1 MLHPLMNRVDRI
13 NQSELYQSIEWIIF
27 IMVWRASIY
36 VILNSKI
43 VVDIYQLIELLVG
56 QAIADLSMDECKCAP
71 ILLASSS

>member
-56 QAIADLSMDECKCAP
+56 QAVADLSMDECKCAP